1 MILSFHHVAPDGAIA
16 LAAANVPYTNLQWNR
31 SYSAPGTFTA
41 QLACALPVEWPGRYL
56 VTLDGCDETGIVE
69 KVEVS
74 EEGAGGTSPV
84 VSGRFAESLMSRYR
98 LGRAGG
104 AVCGADWRQAATAAM
119 LEWVM
124 GDAPALKAGQGCEE
138 PTGSSYAIAGEA
150 GDDAVTLLYAALN
163 AHGAYPLLTYDR
175 DADDQAIEVRIVEG
189 LDRTRGQSERP
200 FALFSLGMG
209 TASSLA
215 YSGDWSCACSV
226 VEAFAKPSAEG
237 AGVIGAEVAVEG
249 FDAETQWEQR
259 AVEDVGSLIDAENE
273 APSAGEVAEAGR
285 VRSYDH
291 MPALAVDCA
300 TVPEGY
306 RTRWDLGDMVEAE
319 LSGAGIVARARVE
332 AVRETYKDGG
342 VAVEATVGA
351 KSISRARRAL
361 MGRR

>member
-104 AVCGADWRQAATAAM
+104 AVRGADWRQAATAAM

-150 GDDAVTLLYAALN
+150 GDDAATLLYAALN

-200 FALFSLGMG
+200 F
-209 TASSLA
+209 
-215 YSGDWSCACSV
+215 V
-226 VEAFAKPSAEG
+226 
-237 AGVIGAEVAVEG
+237 AGVFGRLVVRMLRRRGLCQAVCG
-249 FDAETQWEQR
+249 
-259 AVEDVGSLIDAENE
+259 GC
-273 APSAGEVAEAGR
+273 GR
-285 VRSYDH
+285 NR
-291 MPALAVDCA
+291 
-300 TVPEGY
+300 
-306 RTRWDLGDMVEAE
+306 RR
-319 LSGAGIVARARVE
+319 
-332 AVRETYKDGG
+332 GG
-342 VAVEATVGA
+342 
-351 KSISRARRAL
+351 R
-361 MGRR
+361 